1 MENFKKLISL
11 LLHSRNQVH
20 IFHWQTSG
28 PGSFATHTALGT
40 YYESIV
46 DIIDGLV
53 ETYQGKYGILKGYNN
68 YEYLEYDSNSEFI
81 NYFELLAKSISSL
94 RKDTLDSYIQNQI
107 DTVEELIFSTL
118 YKLKN
123 LS

>member
-20 IFHWQTSG
+20 IFHWQTTG
-28 PGSFATHTALGT
+28 PGSFASHTALGT

-53 ETYQGKYGILKGYNN
+53 ETYQGKYGILKGYSN
-68 YEYLEYDSNSEFI
+68 YEYLEYETTPELI
-81 NYFELLAKSISSL
+81 NYFELLSKSISSL
-94 RKDTLDSYIQNQI
+94 RRDVSDSYIQNQI
-107 DTVEELIFSTL
+107 DTIEELVFSTL